1 MNINNVEQVKE
12 LLKRKDSIDS
22 FLKIMADNPN
32 CSLLMSVRAEN
43 SQGRFVFLDSNAAED
58 ARVMLF
64 DMENR
69 IEEQLSTL

>member
-12 LLKRKDSIDS
+12 LLKRKDNIDS

-32 CSLLMSVRAEN
+32 CSLLMSVRAED
-43 SQGRFVFLDSNAAED
+43 SKGRFVFLDSNAAED

-69 IEEQLSTL
+69 IKEQLSTL